1 MGVPDVDSRS
11 AEEMADSMLWDS
23 PLPETEEEWK
33 QAKDIPTGEFTIPL
47 PANLEFLP
55 FVRHFNNFLLG
66 PLNQEDP
73 LGKVAATPHVEAS
86 LVVGASTSVAPSGGA
101 PPPVDMI
108 KLAQENMDL
117 VKVCVTECQKV
128 GASTS
133 VAPSGG
139 APPPVDMIK
148 LA

>member
-1 MGVPDVDSRS
+1 M
-11 AEEMADSMLWDS
+11 
-23 PLPETEEEWK
+23 
-33 QAKDIPTGEFTIPL
+33 
-47 PANLEFLP
+47 NLEFLP

-73 LGKVAATPHVEAS
+73 LGKVVATPHVEVS

-128 GASTS
+128 GASTF

>member
-1 MGVPDVDSRS
+1 MNVVILFHFDGQIYAITTINNDPMGVPDVDSRS

-73 LGKVAATPHVEAS
+73 LLLREVPRRQWT
-86 LVVGASTSVAPSGGA
+86 
-101 PPPVDMI
+101 
-108 KLAQENMDL
+108 
-117 VKVCVTECQKV
+117 
-128 GASTS
+128 
-133 VAPSGG
+133 
-139 APPPVDMIK
+139 
-148 LA
+148 